1 MKRLRKDGDAVN
13 GILKLDFRKLFI
25 NGGCL
30 LIGGFSLI
38 YYRDPSALV
47 ISSAIIMTTMYV
59 GVVAYHR
66 LIIHRSFNCPEWVEY
81 LMIFFANLSGIGGPL
96 EQIQIHDL
104 RDWAQRKERC
114 HNYFCHRENIIV
126 DGWQQLFCR
135 IKLTQPPVFE
145 IEISNKPFYQHMEKF
160 WFLYQLPLAVILYYM
175 GGWSWVGAGIFLKI
189 FSVHFGHWF
198 IAHLLH
204 NYGKRPVINKS
215 AGVQGFNL
223 PVLALLT
230 FGESY
235 HNNHHL
241 CPNAAKNSF
250 RRHEI
255 DPAWWLIA
263 FLNALGLARNPIMFQ
278 NE

>member
-1 MKRLRKDGDAVN
+1 MKRLKKDGDAVK
-13 GILKLDFRKLFI
+13 GTVKLDFKKLLI

-30 LIGGFSLI
+30 AIGGLSLAYFHDFTAI
-38 YYRDPSALV
+38 I
-47 ISSAIIMTTMYV
+47 ISSVIIMTTMYV

-66 LIIHRSFNCPEWVEY
+66 LIIHRSFNCPEWVEF
-81 LMIFFANLSGIGGPL
+81 LMIFFANFSGIGGPL
-96 EQIQIHDL
+96 EQIRIHDL

-114 HNYFCHRENIIV
+114 HTYFCHRENIFV

-135 IKLTQPPVFE
+135 IELIDPPVFE
-145 IEISNKPFYQHMEKF
+145 IEIADKPFYRHMEKF
-160 WFLYQLPLAVILYYM
+160 WFIYQLPLALLLYYF
-175 GGWSWVGAGIFLKI
+175 GGWSWVGAGVFLKI
-189 FSVHFGHWF
+189 FTVHFGHWM

-204 NYGKRPVINKS
+204 NYGKRPVINHR

-223 PVLALLT
+223 PILALLT
-230 FGESY
+230 FGEAY

-250 RRHEI
+250 RKNEI

-263 FLNALGLARNPIMFQ
+263 LLNALGLARNPIMF
-278 NE
+278 NTE